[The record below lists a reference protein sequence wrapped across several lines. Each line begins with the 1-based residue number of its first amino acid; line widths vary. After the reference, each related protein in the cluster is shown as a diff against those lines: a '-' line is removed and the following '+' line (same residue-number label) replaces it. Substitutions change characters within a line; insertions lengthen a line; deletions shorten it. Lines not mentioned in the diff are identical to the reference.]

1 MNYKGAN
8 FHGEGFW
15 EFKAGVEWRFFEGNR
30 LLEDNATLNG
40 VNYFLGGD
48 RRQSDL
54 GEIGKIFPKLAEE

>member
-1 MNYKGAN
+1 MGK
-8 FHGEGFW
+8 GFW

-48 RRQSDL
+48 RRQ
-54 GEIGKIFPKLAEE
+54 IWGK